1 MKGAFLVHFIGNN
14 VYMNALV
21 ERDLV
26 YTTDLELS
34 EAFLRKNLKEV
45 KEDMQFQP
53 RIRTITA
60 QEIDT
65 IQIGS
70 ILIYGYN
77 TIKITKPNDS
87 EFSQD
92 DISQLLKT
100 CIFLMLA
107 KEEDNVCL
115 VRLLHLNYVT
125 IAQDEITIVVPQYFR
140 KSEMVYYS
148 IDYIYDCN
156 YEITLQSN
164 YEYDEIDDGYH
175 PCPIDM
181 FGLKNGIELTLDHS
195 MYKIFIYEISDA
207 INTHLRLNIKVDY
220 ADENIVIKY
229 DELNISES
237 YMVICYECGLERFLP
252 EENYDNIYIQIL
264 GLPSKGAHVYIECF
278 DGNGNDVAVN
288 NDEN

>member
-34 EAFLRKNLKEV
+34 EAFLRKNLEEV
-45 KEDMQFQP
+45 EEEMQFQP

-65 IQIGS
+65 IQTGS
-70 ILIYGYN
+70 IPIYGYN
-77 TIKITKPNDS
+77 TIKITKPDDS

-107 KEEDNVCL
+107 GKEDNVCL
-115 VRLLHLNYVT
+115 VRLFHLNYVT
-125 IAQDEITIVVPQYFR
+125 VAYNEITIVIPKYFR
-140 KSEMVYYS
+140 ESEAACYS
-148 IDYIYDCN
+148 IDSIYDCN
-156 YEITLQSN
+156 FEITLQSN
-164 YEYDEIDDGYH
+164 YEYDEIDDSYR
-175 PCPIDM
+175 PCHIDM
-181 FGLKNGIELTLDHS
+181 FGLKNGIDIELTLNHS
-195 MYKIFIYEISDA
+195 LYKLFIYEISNT
-207 INTHLRLNIKVDY
+207 INTQLQLNINADD
-220 ADENIVIKY
+220 ADEIVVIKY

-237 YMVICYECGLERFLP
+237 YTIICYECDLERFLSK
-252 EENYDNIYIQIL
+252 ENYDNIYIQIL
-264 GLPSKGAHVYIECF
+264 GLQYESHVYIECSRRV
-278 DGNGNDVAVN
+278 DDD
-288 NDEN
+288 DEN